1 MKHWPRELESLCSGT
16 AADLVPA
23 AGLLVGWVPVRAET
37 FVDEDHWVLH
47 PAWQGLG
54 SGFVAVKF

>member
-1 MKHWPRELESLCSGT
+1 MKHWPRVPESLCSGT
-16 AADLVPA
+16 DVDLVPA

-37 FVDEDHWVLH
+37 FVDEDHWELH